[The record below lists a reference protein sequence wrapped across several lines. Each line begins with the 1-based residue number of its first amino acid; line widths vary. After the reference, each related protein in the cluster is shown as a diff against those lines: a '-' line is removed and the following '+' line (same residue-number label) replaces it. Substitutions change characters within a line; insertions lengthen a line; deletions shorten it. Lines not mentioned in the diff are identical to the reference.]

1 MVHFVKK
8 EKEKSQSTL
17 KFAICHHTYPIFL
30 WLLQKNILLSYGVAS
45 AAVGTMVSGD

>member
-17 KFAICHHTYPIFL
+17 KSAICHHTYPIIL
-30 WLLQKNILLSYGVAS
+30 WSSKRGCWNNGKWRL
-45 AAVGTMVSGD
+45 